1 MADPMSVGSATTP
14 NVDLTK
20 WKKLTPQEILKEE
33 SNGEEVP
40 SEIVAWAQQ
49 MAALAKVPDDVTY
62 EMVDGDVGIDALNKL
77 GIDEEEQP
85 APADENA
92 IPPEETEDP
101 EAVDDVTANSDVDND
116 EENIFMNPPVGDDGT
131 VPPDDETEN
140 PDDEDLG
147 LADPSLTTDPEE
159 IRKRKER
166 KGLPQ

>member
-1 MADPMSVGSATTP
+1 MADSMSVGSATTP
-14 NVDLTK
+14 KVDLTK

-33 SNGEEVP
+33 SKGEEVP
-40 SEIVAWAQQ
+40 PEIVAWAQQ
-49 MAALAKVPDDVTY
+49 MAAIAKIPDNVTY
-62 EMVDGDVGIDALNKL
+62 EQVDGDVGLDALAKL
-77 GIDEEEQP
+77 GIDEENPVGTQS
-85 APADENA
+85 ENA
-92 IPPEETEDP
+92 LPPEETEEP
-101 EAVDDVTANSDVDND
+101 GAVKDVATDTEVDND
-116 EENIFMNPPVGDDGT
+116 EENIFMNPPVGNDET